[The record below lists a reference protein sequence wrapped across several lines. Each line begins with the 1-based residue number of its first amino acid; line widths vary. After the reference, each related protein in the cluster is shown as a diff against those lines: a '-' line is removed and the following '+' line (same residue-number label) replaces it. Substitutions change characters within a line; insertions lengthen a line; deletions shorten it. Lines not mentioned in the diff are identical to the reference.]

1 MGLDFLKFQ
10 GHLMVRFQVEIH
22 RALARAGLAV
32 TITVWKPLLTLQ
44 HVHRRT
50 SLVECGYLHCNKPLV
65 VKVKAA
71 KTLPLGNAIA
81 RKKAPCVKSGLLHP
95 PLLVFCYPLRA
106 NAVGRGFG
114 ERRGGDLM
122 RGGDGASGPVA

>member
-1 MGLDFLKFQ
+1 MGLDFQKVQ
-10 GHLMVRFQVEIH
+10 GHVRVRFQVEIH
-22 RALARAGLAV
+22 RALARAGLVV

-50 SLVECGYLHCNKPLV
+50 SRVECGYLHRNKPLV

-71 KTLPLGNAIA
+71 KTLLLVMREKGSW
-81 RKKAPCVKSGLLHP
+81 CKSGLLHP